1 MEKKWLIKNGQ
12 EQSKIEALRAE
23 LKVDRIVAELLLQRG
38 IDDFKRPKNFFAQT
52 SIICMIHF

>member
-38 IDDFKRPKNFFAQT
+38 IDDFKKAQ
-52 SIICMIHF
+52 